1 MPRDATAPRPLIRE
15 AARVPKTCSWRPPGR
30 MQRPGG
36 VSPCRRPPTC
46 LRLQLRRHR
55 HGLGCGCCHGGCGG
69 CLYRCCCCTRGCSMG
84 SMSGRLLLLR
94 AAPAARGRHHCTV
107 VKPLRSTCSSRL
119 RRGPGSNS
127 AVSSLSIRAIRMAE
141 AWAGDA
147 LPGSCAMSMGCSRSE
162 HASLQQ
168 AHPSAA
174 AHAGEGRAADAIR
187 HRAVARTC
195 LRVAP
200 AATPVKRTRCASP
213 LTLKQCRAA
222 SRDGIPAEICYE
234 KFGAFGITRTCSTWA
249 WDVCMAAMHIRR

>member
-1 MPRDATAPRPLIRE
+1 M
-15 AARVPKTCSWRPPGR
+15 PKTCSWRPPGR
-30 MQRPGG
+30 MQRPAG

-168 AHPSAA
+168 AH
-174 AHAGEGRAADAIR
+174 AIR
-187 HRAVARTC
+187 GSARGRGPGCGRNSPSCSRAHLSA
-195 LRVAP
+195 
-200 AATPVKRTRCASP
+200 RCASSDARQ
-213 LTLKQCRAA
+213 KN
-222 SRDGIPAEICYE
+222 S
-234 KFGAFGITRTCSTWA
+234 
-249 WDVCMAAMHIRR
+249 VCLPIDTQAMPCGVT

>member
-1 MPRDATAPRPLIRE
+1 MPPPAKLSAPAAAAAQPRPR
-15 AARVPKTCSWRPPGR
+15 
-30 MQRPGG
+30 
-36 VSPCRRPPTC
+36 
-46 LRLQLRRHR
+46 LRLLPRWLRR
-55 HGLGCGCCHGGCGG
+55 LP
-69 CLYRCCCCTRGCSMG
+69 LP
-84 SMSGRLLLLR
+84 LLLLHSR
-94 AAPAARGRHHCTV
+94 LLDGLDVGPPAPPARSTCSSRTIHHCTV

-127 AVSSLSIRAIRMAE
+127 AVSSLSIRATRMAE

-200 AATPVKRTRCASP
+200 AATPVKRTRCSSP

-249 WDVCMAAMHIRR
+249 WDVCMAATHI